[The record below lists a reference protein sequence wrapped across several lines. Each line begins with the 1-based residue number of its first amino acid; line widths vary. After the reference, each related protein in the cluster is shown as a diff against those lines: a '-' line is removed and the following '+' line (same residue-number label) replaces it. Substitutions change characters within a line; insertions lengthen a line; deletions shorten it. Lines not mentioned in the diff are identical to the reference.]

1 MFSSDLKQVYDR
13 RLLIETRHLK
23 IFTAVYTNKSFT
35 RAAEQLYTSQPT
47 ISEHI
52 RNLESRLDCRLFDRL
67 GRTIIPTF
75 EADLLYPR
83 ALAILDDLKKLE
95 NELTAVG
102 KNVAG
107 TLTIAASTIPSAY
120 ILPRLAADFAALHPK
135 ISFEIRTSDSAQVVE
150 AMLGNEILL
159 GFVGAAS
166 ETEKLQYHPF
176 MKDQLVL
183 AASSRKKINQRIT
196 SRSLLELP
204 FILREKGSGTRKSL
218 EWFLHQKDIY
228 LDQLNTCAVLGSST
242 AVTEAVKNNLGVS
255 ILSSHAVNDAV
266 DHGQIQ
272 IIDIIGLEMSRD
284 FYAVTSKKRSLPH
297 HFQVFLKYVLQAS
310 EPRPE

>member
-1 MFSSDLKQVYDR
+1 
-13 RLLIETRHLK
+13 
-23 IFTAVYTNKSFT
+23 
-35 RAAEQLYTSQPT
+35 
-47 ISEHI
+47 
-52 RNLESRLDCRLFDRL
+52 
-67 GRTIIPTF
+67 
-75 EADLLYPR
+75 
-83 ALAILDDLKKLE
+83 
-95 NELTAVG
+95 
-102 KNVAG
+102 
-107 TLTIAASTIPSAY
+107 
-120 ILPRLAADFAALHPK
+120 
-135 ISFEIRTSDSAQVVE
+135 
-150 AMLGNEILL
+150 MLGNEILL

-183 AASSRKKINQRIT
+183 AASSRRKINQRIT
-196 SRSLLELP
+196 SRTLLELP

-218 EWFLHQKDIY
+218 ERFLRPKDIY
-228 LDQLNTCAVLGSST
+228 VEQLNTCAVLGSST

-284 FYAVTSKKRSLPH
+284 FYAVTPRKRSLPH